1 MKRTLLA
8 TALVSSLIAS
18 TTSLAQ
24 DFNAINQS
32 IDDEYVEAG
41 DHLVIA
47 IPAAGFLASWI
58 NDDWEGAKQ
67 LTLSLIA
74 AQTITEVTKQTVG
87 RFRPNSD
94 LAGAS
99 YKSFP
104 SGHAAGA
111 FSGAAYL
118 QTRYGAVWGLPAY
131 AGATFVAASRV
142 HGNRHYA
149 DDVLAGASIAFLVNQ
164 YFVSPYANEGVA
176 FNVAPNKD
184 GGMTFGLSISSKA
197 LEYDQGRTRGTGELK
212 KENRHRFQLDVG
224 FNTLDSV
231 SHIDAGGQLDNSQLV
246 DGHQPFSAVNYE
258 YAFDDESSLEVEFM
272 PNETRRY
279 GVANNG
285 LTVGDTTYKN
295 GTDVYMAFKQW
306 SLGASYL
313 KHYQLNKALKLS
325 GGLGVYGHF
334 VEMEADHLRG
344 GNYSKESCLE
354 LMPAVSAKAQ
364 YHLVGGL
371 SAQASAQYQW
381 AGGNNVTTTE
391 AGLSYAINSDWEF
404 GVKYTTSRNHWRSVD
419 AKYYTDS
426 VVMSFANR
434 F

>member
-8 TALVSSLIAS
+8 GAIVSSLLAS
-18 TTSLAQ
+18 TMSFAQ
-24 DFNAINQS
+24 DYNAINQS
-32 IDDEYVEAG
+32 INDEYVEAG
-41 DHLVIA
+41 DDLVIA

-118 QTRYGAVWGLPAY
+118 QTRYGAAWGLPAY

-176 FNVAPNKD
+176 FNVAPNRD
-184 GGMTFGLSISSKA
+184 GGMVFGLSISNQA
-197 LEYDQGRTRGTGELK
+197 LAYDQGRERGNGELK
-212 KENRHRFQLDVG
+212 RRNRHRFQLDVG

-231 SHIDAGGQLDNSQLV
+231 AHIDADGQLDNSQLV
-246 DGHQPFSAVNYE
+246 DGHQPFSAVHYE
-258 YAFDDESSLEVEFM
+258 YQIDEQSSLEVQFM

-279 GVANNG
+279 GVANNNLSIG
-285 LTVGDTTYKN
+285 NTTYN
-295 GTDVYMAFKQW
+295 DGTDVYMAFKQW
-306 SLGASYL
+306 SLGATYL
-313 KHYQLNKALKLS
+313 KHYQVNEDLKLS
-325 GGLGVYGHF
+325 GGLGMYGHLI
-334 VEMEADHLRG
+334 EIEADHLRG
-344 GNYSKESCLE
+344 GNYAKEKGYE

-371 SAQASAQYQW
+371 SALASAQYQL
-381 AGGNNVTTTE
+381 AGGNNITTTE
-391 AGLSYAINSDWEF
+391 AGLSYAVNPDWEF
-404 GVKYTTSRNHWRSVD
+404 GIKYTTSRSHWRSVD
-419 AKYYTDS
+419 TKYYTDA
-426 VVMSFANR
+426 VVLSFANR